1 MTSLTNGSSNNLF
14 GSFKPIMQPELDMKS
29 DEQVISKEQQSDVND
44 PSSSSSSSQL
54 VLIGGTMLVL
64 AAAFALGMSMSSEL
78 GIDLEWR

>member
-44 PSSSSSSSQL
+44 SSSSSQL